1 MEGLGQ
7 SVLTIAPLVYS
18 MLKQEETARY
28 SRHLVLPEIGYEGQA
43 RLKLARVLVIGAGG
57 LGCPVLQYLAA
68 AGVGTIGIVDGDV
81 VEESNLQRQILFWV
95 QDIGSKKAAV
105 AAEKLARQNPFV
117 DFHTYAEFITAENA
131 GKLISAYD
139 LVIDGSDN
147 FPTRYLVN
155 DVCVNLNKPLVFGS
169 IFKFEGQVS
178 VFNYQGG
185 PTYRCIYP
193 EPSSPEDMPN
203 CSEIGVLGVLPG
215 LIGAYM
221 ANEAI
226 KMICQIGTVLS
237 EKLLVLNA
245 LDNTTNLYSFKRAA
259 TFAAHELKPIPSPSC
274 ASASIVREISLAELE
289 QRLAEKDT
297 VYLVDVRE
305 QHEYE
310 NYNLGGVNIPL
321 SSLPEQLHTLPE
333 NDSIVFCCLSG
344 KRSLYAADLL
354 ARSHFKGTIYNL
366 KGGLR
371 KFS

>member
-1 MEGLGQ
+1 
-7 SVLTIAPLVYS
+7 
-18 MLKQEETARY
+18 MLKQEEITRY
-28 SRHLVLPEIGYEGQA
+28 SRHLILPEIGYEGQA
-43 RLKLARVLVIGAGG
+43 QLKQARVLVIGAGG

-95 QDIGSKKAAV
+95 QDIGSKKATV
-105 AAEKLARQNPFV
+105 AAEKLARQNPLV
-117 DFHTYAEFITAENA
+117 NFHAYTEFITADNA
-131 GKLISAYD
+131 EKLISAYD

-155 DVCVNLNKPLVFGS
+155 DVCVYLNKPLVFGS

-193 EPSSPEDMPN
+193 EPSSPEDVPN

-226 KMICQIGTVLS
+226 KVICRIGIVLCG
-237 EKLLVLNA
+237 KLLVLNA
-245 LDNTTNLYSFKRAA
+245 LENTTNLYSFARAV
-259 TFAAHELKPIPSPSC
+259 TFTAPELKPIPSPSC
-274 ASASIVREISLAELE
+274 ASASIVQEISLAELE
-289 QRLAEKDT
+289 QWLIEKDA

-321 SSLPEQLHTLPE
+321 TSLPEQLHTLPE
-333 NDSIVFCCLSG
+333 NESIVFCCLSG
-344 KRSLYAADLL
+344 KRSLYAANLL
-354 ARSHFKGTIYNL
+354 ARSQFKGRICNL

-371 KFS
+371 SFS